1 VDQILA
7 DEPEGGG
14 ASTQGLFFASFFAP
28 TKKQAPPGGHGS
40 WQGPQ
45 VRHWLSRCHRHRFF
59 LSLPFLSLPFLSLP
73 FLSLPFLSKKHPP
86 APLPLHLIPSTRMG
100 SLEKI

>member
-14 ASTQGLFFASFFAP
+14 ATTQGLFFASFFAP

-45 VRHWLSRCHRHRFF
+45 VHATGSPRCHRHRFF
-59 LSLPFLSLPFLSLP
+59 LPLPFLSLPVP
-73 FLSLPFLSKKHPP
+73 SKKHPP